1 MPLAQTSRPSSTAVR
16 AAARAGAPPAA
27 VATSLRQLKRRLALN
42 VAVADIAGVWPLDKV
57 TGELSAFAAGCLG
70 ALTDS
75 ILLQL
80 ARDGQLAIGGDP
92 EAAALTV
99 LGMGKLGA
107 GELNYSSDIDLIL
120 LYDRDAPALAGNEL
134 LSRHFVRGARML
146 VQLMSEASADGYIFR
161 TDLRLRPDPGST
173 PLAMSVQAA
182 ELYYESVGQNWERA
196 AMIKAHPVAGT
207 LAVGATFLA
216 DLTPY
221 IWRKHLDFAAIHD
234 IHSIKRQIDA
244 YRGGGA
250 VKVLGHNVKLG
261 RGGIR
266 EIEFFAQTQQ
276 LIFGGRNPSLRL
288 RATCAALRA
297 LAAAGHV
304 APAAAD
310 ELIEAYGFLRRVE
323 HRLQMVH
330 DHQTHSLPNDEAGVA
345 AIATFLGYVDSS
357 AFQQDLLD
365 HLHCVESH
373 YARLFEEAP
382 SLAGPGGNLV
392 FTGTDDDP
400 GTLETLATLGFRDPS
415 AAAGIVRRWHHGR
428 YRATATARARE
439 LLTELMPGL
448 LKALA
453 STAAPDQA
461 LLNFDLFL
469 GNLPAG
475 IQLFSLFKANPA
487 LLELVAAIMGSAP
500 GLAAHLARRTL
511 LLDSV
516 LSPAFYR
523 PLPAAPEM
531 AADLAAQLA
540 KVDHEQDILDLARRW
555 ANDRRFQ
562 VGVQQLKAIVR
573 PAEAGL
579 AYSDIAAATIS
590 ALCDRVEQRFAETH
604 GGFRGQR
611 LAVLGMGKLGS
622 REMSATSDLD
632 LIFVYDIPSGLETSD
647 GAQPLPMTQYYTR
660 LSAKIVTALTAHTN
674 EGGLYE
680 VDMRLRPSGRA
691 GPLANSLEG
700 FASYHAQSAWTW
712 EQMALTR
719 ARVIHGP
726 PGLAERLSDIVKTTL
741 CRPRDPEALVR
752 DVADMRDRIARH
764 MPAKSPWDFKHLPG
778 GLFDID
784 FVAQYLALRHAAGA
798 ARPARPASRRDAAP
812 HGRGRPFGAKRRR
825 APARRPYAAL
835 GRAEPAAAHPE
846 RRRGGVRRDQGAGGP
861 AAPDRG
867 DRGGARPRRIA
878 GAHRSGDASGACY
891 IPAYRRGAGARRRLE
906 TPQRGQ
912 RERFMSVEEGKK
924 APDFSAATDGGKK
937 LKLSDLRGKPVVLY
951 FYPKDDTSGCTA
963 EACGFRDSLPDF
975 SKVKAQ
981 VIGVSKDS
989 VEKHD
994 KFKKKY
1000 SLTFPLV
1007 SDEDGK
1013 ICAKYGTWVEKSLYG
1028 RKYMGIERATF
1039 LIDKTGTVAKVWHK
1053 VKVPGHVDEV
1063 LQAVKAL

>member
-1 MPLAQTSRPSSTAVR
+1 MSWLSTARLPRPHDLERRDVAWTRWSEKAARPDDPADVALLDALFGNSPYLTETAIQNPTFMTDLWRRGPDAVRLDLAAELDVVR
-16 AAARAGAPPAA
+16 ADARAGALPAL
-27 VATSLRQLKRRLALN
+27 VATKLRQLKRRLALT
-42 VAVADIAGVWPLDKV
+42 VAVADIAGTWPLDKV

-80 ARDGQLAIGGDP
+80 ERDGRLSLGGEPD
-92 EAAALTV
+92 AAALTV

-120 LYDRDAPALAGNEL
+120 LYDRDAPALSGNDQ
-134 LSRHFVRGARML
+134 LSRHFVRGARLL
-146 VQLMSEASADGYIFR
+146 VQLMSETSADGYIFR

-207 LAVGATFLA
+207 LAVGHAFLA
-216 DLTPY
+216 ELTPY

-244 YRGGGA
+244 HRGGSA

-276 LIFGGRNPSLRL
+276 LIFGGRNPALRL
-288 RATCAALRA
+288 RGTCEPLRA

-304 APAAAD
+304 TAADAD
-310 ELIEAYGFLRRVE
+310 ELVEAYGFLRTVE
-323 HRLQMVH
+323 HRLQMV
-330 DHQTHSLPNDEAGVA
+330 DDRQTHTLPADEAGVA
-345 AIATFLGYVDSS
+345 AIATFLGYPDSTS
-357 AFQQDLLD
+357 FQSELLER
-365 HLHCVESH
+365 LHCVESH
-373 YARLFEEAP
+373 YGRLFEEAP

-392 FTGTDDDP
+392 FTGSDDDP
-400 GTLETLATLGFRDPS
+400 GTLQTLRTLGFRDAS

-428 YRATATARARE
+428 FRATATARARE

-448 LKALA
+448 LKALG

-487 LLELVAAIMGSAP
+487 LLDLVATIMGSAP

-516 LSPAFYR
+516 LSPDFYR
-523 PLPAAPEM
+523 PLPSAIEM
-531 AADLAAQLA
+531 TADLAGQLA

-573 PAEAGL
+573 PAQAGL
-579 AYSDIAAATIS
+579 AYSDVAAATIS
-590 ALCDRVEQRFAETH
+590 ALCDRVERRFAEAH

-632 LIFVYDIPSGLETSD
+632 LIFVYDIPPGLEASD
-647 GAQPLPMTQYYTR
+647 GPQALAPIQYYTR

-674 EGGLYE
+674 EGTLYE

-700 FASYHAQSAWTW
+700 FESYHAQSAWTW
-712 EQMALTR
+712 EHMALSR

-726 PGLAERLSDIVKTTL
+726 PALVTRLVDIVKSTL
-741 CRPRDPEALVR
+741 CRPRDRETLVR

-764 MPAKSPWDFKHLPG
+764 APPRSPWDFKHLPG

-784 FVAQYLALRHAAGA
+784 FVAQYLALRHANQRPDLLDPHPAEMLRRAAAAGFIDRADAERLRATRILLSDVQSLLRLTLDGDESAFDESKAPEGQQRLIAATEGA
-798 ARPARPASRRDAAP
+798 ADLAELRARIATETAAARAIYRRIVEEPARAA
-812 HGRGRPFGAKRRR
+812 GW
-825 APARRPYAAL
+825 
-835 GRAEPAAAHPE
+835 
-846 RRRGGVRRDQGAGGP
+846 Q
-861 AAPDRG
+861 
-867 DRGGARPRRIA
+867 PRREDK
-878 GAHRSGDASGACY
+878 GGDG
-891 IPAYRRGAGARRRLE
+891 
-906 TPQRGQ
+906 
-912 RERFMSVEEGKK
+912 
-924 APDFSAATDGGKK
+924 
-937 LKLSDLRGKPVVLY
+937 
-951 FYPKDDTSGCTA
+951 
-963 EACGFRDSLPDF
+963 
-975 SKVKAQ
+975 
-981 VIGVSKDS
+981 
-989 VEKHD
+989 
-994 KFKKKY
+994 
-1000 SLTFPLV
+1000 
-1007 SDEDGK
+1007 
-1013 ICAKYGTWVEKSLYG
+1013 
-1028 RKYMGIERATF
+1028 
-1039 LIDKTGTVAKVWHK
+1039 
-1053 VKVPGHVDEV
+1053 
-1063 LQAVKAL
+1063 

>member
-1 MPLAQTSRPSSTAVR
+1 MSWLSTDRLPRPHDTERRDVAWTRWHETAAQPDDREMSALLDALFGNSPYLTETALQSPIFVTDLWRRGPDAIR
-16 AAARAGAPPAA
+16 ADLDAELDNIKTEARAGAPPVL
-27 VATSLRQLKRRLALN
+27 VATRLRQLKRKVALA
-42 VAVADIAGVWPLDKV
+42 VAVADIAEAWPLEKV
-57 TGELSAFAAGCLG
+57 TGALSAFASGCLA

-80 ARDGQLAIGGDP
+80 GRDGQLAIGADP

-120 LYDRDAPALAGNEL
+120 LYDRDAPALAGNEQI
-134 LSRHFVRGARML
+134 SRHFVRAARML
-146 VQLMSEASADGYIFR
+146 VQLMSETSADGYIFR

-173 PLAMSVQAA
+173 PLAMSIQAA

-196 AMIKAHPVAGT
+196 AMIKASPVAGNRP
-207 LAVGATFLA
+207 VGEAFLR

-244 YRGGGA
+244 HRGSGA

-276 LIFGGRNPSLRL
+276 LIFGGRNPALRL
-288 RATCAALRA
+288 RGTCQTLRA

-304 APAAAD
+304 APGAAD
-310 ELIEAYGFLRRVE
+310 DLIEAYAYLRKVE
-323 HRLQMVH
+323 HRLQMV
-330 DHQTHSLPNDEAGVA
+330 DDRQTHSLPDDEAGVA
-345 AIATFLGYVDSS
+345 AIATFLGYADSR
-357 AFQQDLLD
+357 AFQDDLLAR
-365 HLHCVESH
+365 LHCVESH

-400 GTLETLATLGFRDPS
+400 GTLTTLRTLGFRDVS

-428 YRATATARARE
+428 YRSTATARARE

-448 LKALA
+448 LKALG
-453 STAAPDQA
+453 STASPDQA

-487 LLELVAAIMGSAP
+487 LLELVATIMGSAP
-500 GLAAHLARRTL
+500 GLAAHLARRTI

-516 LSPAFYR
+516 LSPAFYA
-523 PLPAAPEM
+523 PLPLAHEM
-531 AADLAAQLA
+531 AADLAGQLA
-540 KVDHEQDILDLARRW
+540 AVGHEQDILDRARRW

-573 PAEAGL
+573 PAQAGF

-590 ALCDRVEQRFAETH
+590 AVCDRVERLFAEQH

-632 LIFVYDIPSGLETSD
+632 LIFVYDIPSGLEASD
-647 GAQPLPMTQYYTR
+647 GRQPLAPIQYYTR

-674 EGGLYE
+674 EGALYE

-700 FASYHAQSAWTW
+700 FESYHARSAWTW
-712 EQMALTR
+712 EHMALTR

-726 PGLAERLSDIVKTTL
+726 AGLVERLADIVKTAL

-764 MPAKSPWDFKHLPG
+764 APPRSPWDFKHLPG

-784 FVAQYLALRHAAGA
+784 FVAQYLALLHAA
-798 ARPARPASRRDAAP
+798 ARPDLLDPHPAEMLRRAADAGFIARDDAERLRAARMLLSDVQSMLRLTLNGDEAAFDESQAPEGQRGLVAQTEGAGDFAELRALIEAETAAARAIYTRLVEEPARAAGWQP
-812 HGRGRPFGAKRRR
+812 RGDDRRR
-825 APARRPYAAL
+825 
-835 GRAEPAAAHPE
+835 E
-846 RRRGGVRRDQGAGGP
+846 
-861 AAPDRG
+861 
-867 DRGGARPRRIA
+867 
-878 GAHRSGDASGACY
+878 S
-891 IPAYRRGAGARRRLE
+891 
-906 TPQRGQ
+906 
-912 RERFMSVEEGKK
+912 
-924 APDFSAATDGGKK
+924 
-937 LKLSDLRGKPVVLY
+937 
-951 FYPKDDTSGCTA
+951 
-963 EACGFRDSLPDF
+963 
-975 SKVKAQ
+975 
-981 VIGVSKDS
+981 
-989 VEKHD
+989 
-994 KFKKKY
+994 
-1000 SLTFPLV
+1000 
-1007 SDEDGK
+1007 
-1013 ICAKYGTWVEKSLYG
+1013 
-1028 RKYMGIERATF
+1028 
-1039 LIDKTGTVAKVWHK
+1039 
-1053 VKVPGHVDEV
+1053 
-1063 LQAVKAL
+1063 